1 MIRQFTLTMI
11 AALAL
16 VACQEKASPPAP
28 IRPIMSLRVATDEAS
43 QQSFVGTVEAR
54 DKADLSFQVL
64 GRLMTRNVDVGDL
77 VRAGDLVA
85 TIDAT
90 TLDLAVR
97 SAEAALGNRRAE
109 RENAAATVAR
119 VEALQASGTA
129 AESSLDDAR
138 AASDAADAAVR
149 QAEADLAKARDTLG
163 YAELRAGFDG
173 VITATGAE
181 PGQTVAAGQ
190 SVVTIAKPD
199 PRDAVIDM
207 PDWLAGALT
216 PDSPF
221 VIALQI
227 APDRVINGRLREVAP
242 EADAVTRTRRI
253 KIALSEPTS
262 LFRLGSTVE
271 VRAAHQASPAITLP
285 EAAIL
290 AKEDKSFVWIVAID
304 EASRAP
310 RREGSVTLRQVTTA
324 AAGDGRIRV
333 LSGLSAGERVAVAG
347 VHSLD
352 EGQKV
357 LVLTGGRERAGGDAS

>member
-1 MIRQFTLTMI
+1 MIRQLAI
-11 AALAL
+11 AVSAVLALAG
-16 VACQEKASPPAP
+16 CQQKDAPPSPV
-28 IRPIMSLRVATDEAS
+28 RPVLSLRVAADDAR

-77 VRAGDLVA
+77 VHAGDLVA
-85 TIDAT
+85 TVDAT

-129 AESSLDDAR
+129 AEANLDDAR
-138 AASDAADAAVR
+138 AAFDASDAAVR

-163 YAELRAGFDG
+163 YAELKAGFDG
-173 VITATGAE
+173 VVTATGAE

-190 SVVTIAKPD
+190 SIVTIAKPD

-207 PDWLAGALT
+207 PDWMAGTLT
-216 PDSPF
+216 PDTPF

-227 APDRVINGRLREVAP
+227 APDKVIDGKLREVAP
-242 EADAVTRTRRI
+242 EADTITRTRRI
-253 KIALSEPTS
+253 KIALSEPPS

-271 VRAAHQASPAITLP
+271 VRPAHQASPSITLP
-285 EAAIL
+285 DAAVLI
-290 AKEDKSFVWIVAID
+290 KDSKSFVWIVAID
-304 EASRAP
+304 EASSAP
-310 RREGSVTLRQVTTA
+310 RREGSVTLRPVTTA
-324 AAGDGRIRV
+324 AGDEGRVRV
-333 LSGLSAGERVAVAG
+333 LSGLSAGDRVAVAG
-347 VHSLD
+347 VHSLE

-357 LVLTGGRERAGGDAS
+357 LVLTGGREQAGGDAS